1 MVLEF
6 FMSASVPLGQGYT
19 ETDSAYYLDQLRRI
33 IVSNKGGRTASIA
46 YTPQYGLTIS
56 DATTITDTITTSNPG
71 APTAFM
77 VTGDKANQ
85 KLFLEFDQDLVDGSD
100 NAHTA
105 TITGTETYTAGP
117 LISTVKGQKAFSFNG
132 STDLTISTES
142 DFDRER
148 TDVFSISFW
157 AKWTSASIMMLVTKM
172 TAVSNTGYEIGV
184 TAAGKIRIRLT
195 NTVTTNEVDIISPL
209 AYNTGAW
216 NHFLFTKGSGS
227 NAAACKLYVNGTAI
241 TMTVTTDNLSATI
254 LNAIPLVIGGYDGG
268 TSRFTGSIFD
278 FQFWNLELSSTD
290 AGNLADGK
298 QISKNGSVTTPAF
311 SNFSVVAA

>member
-1 MVLEF
+1 
-6 FMSASVPLGQGYT
+6 MSASVPLGQGYT
-19 ETDSAYYLDQLRRI
+19 ETDAAYYLDQLRRI

-56 DATTITDTITTSNPG
+56 DASTVTDTIATSNPG

-85 KLFLEFDQDLVDGSD
+85 LLFLEFNQDLVDGSD

-105 TITGTETYTAGP
+105 TVTGSETYAAGP
-117 LISTVKGQKAFSFNG
+117 LISTIKGQKAFSFDG
-132 STDLTISTES
+132 SSDLTISTEG

-157 AKWTSASIMMLVTKM
+157 ARWTSASIMQIVTKM
-172 TAVSNTGYEIGV
+172 TAVANTGYEIGI
-184 TAAGKIRIRLT
+184 TAAGKIRIRLI
-195 NTVTTNEVDIISPL
+195 NTAATNEVDVISPL

-216 NHFLFTKGSGS
+216 NHFLFTKAAGS

-241 TMTVTTDNLSATI
+241 TLTTTTDNLSATI

-268 TSRFTGSIFD
+268 TVRFTGRLFD
-278 FQFWNLELSSTD
+278 LQFWNVELDSTD
-290 AGNLADGK
+290 ASNLADGK
-298 QISKNGSVTTPAF
+298 QISYNASVTTPAF
-311 SNFSVVAA
+311 SNFCVVAA